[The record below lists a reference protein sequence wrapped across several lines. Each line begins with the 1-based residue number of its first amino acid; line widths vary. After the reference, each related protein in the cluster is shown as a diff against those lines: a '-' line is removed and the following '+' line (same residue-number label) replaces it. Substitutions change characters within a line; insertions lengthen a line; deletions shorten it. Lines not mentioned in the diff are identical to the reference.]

1 MLDVHRE
8 LELHVANT
16 CNLSCESCS
25 HFSNDG
31 HRGMLAPEEADSWMR
46 VWNKRIRPEY
56 FCLLGGEPTMNP
68 KLVEIVLMAGRNW
81 PESQVSLTTNGFFLE
96 KHPKLPAALQQVR
109 AHLLLSVH
117 HNAPEYVQL
126 LDRPVRLLREWQR
139 QYKFSV
145 YFNDS
150 YHNWTRRYRGRG
162 EAVMPFADN
171 DPRSSWENCR
181 ARFCRQLFRGRIWK
195 CSTIAYLQ
203 LQKERYP
210 ALSRAWDQYLAY
222 QPLDPSCNEEELQ
235 SFFAKEEEDI
245 CTMCPAKPEL
255 FLKPSPLRA
264 REARPNLASGEV
276 DLPGRK
282 SQSLPG
288 LVA

>member
-210 ALSRAWDQYLAY
+210 AISGIPTTGPILQRRRTAILLCQGGGGYLH
-222 QPLDPSCNEEELQ
+222 NV
-235 SFFAKEEEDI
+235 
-245 CTMCPAKPEL
+245 
-255 FLKPSPLRA
+255 
-264 REARPNLASGEV
+264 SGEAGAISKT
-276 DLPGRK
+276 LAT
-282 SQSLPG
+282 QSARGSPQFS
-288 LVA
+288 VR